1 MCRELSLIF
10 KCLRGGGK
18 SVFDITVAI
27 ARSDHNVQK
36 PGCPQTQKRAAF
48 AAKGARQ
55 ETGMSVMFTLLHRV
69 APLAGLAGALFATVA
84 WIGIVG
90 YALIKLL

>member
-1 MCRELSLIF
+1 VCRKLSLIF
-10 KCLRGGGK
+10 KRLHVGGK

-27 ARSDHNVQK
+27 ARSEQGVGKPERPHTQK
-36 PGCPQTQKRAAF
+36 PTVLAAEGERQK
-48 AAKGARQ
+48 
-55 ETGMSVMFTLLHRV
+55 TGMSAVFTLLHRV
-69 APLAGLAGALFATVA
+69 APVAGLAVALFATVA